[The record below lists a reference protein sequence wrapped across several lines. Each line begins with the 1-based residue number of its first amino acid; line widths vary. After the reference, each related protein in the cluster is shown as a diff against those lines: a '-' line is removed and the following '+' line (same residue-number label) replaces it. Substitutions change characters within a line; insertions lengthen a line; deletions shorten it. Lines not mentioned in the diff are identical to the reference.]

1 MEKKAAVLVIL
12 CASAVLSRI
21 ALAGTVLRVPDYY
34 LIIFFSA
41 FFVVYLSA
49 SLNLVPIY
57 KFVEARKKALAGL
70 RREVRTFSA
79 K

>member
-1 MEKKAAVLVIL
+1 
-12 CASAVLSRI
+12 
-21 ALAGTVLRVPDYY
+21 LRG
-34 LIIFFSA
+34 IIKYRD
-41 FFVVYLSA
+41 VTA

-57 KFVEARKKALAGL
+57 EFVEARKKALAGP